1 MKNKSILD
9 ISMRACF
16 ALLIFFLVT
25 IMARFLT
32 RQILIEKLGWN
43 NVFTKIVFWGDENMG
58 ETPKLPDETEE
69 IMVEVDWE
77 KLYPFNND
85 DSASVVASFEFP
97 IVDKYVSLVN
107 AVETKITTYTEKL
120 LFGHMEITR
129 AGKSYNNLIGCAAM
143 PMNNNSDEV
152 IILNNGYMTYPEPAV
167 GKEDIEVLANNV
179 ADFSKYLEDN
189 GITFIYANAGSKVC
203 KNNKQLPAGAD
214 ENTNENADAL
224 IELLEEQNV
233 NVLDYRPL
241 QEERYPDWYSSYYI
255 TDHHW
260 KNTTGLWAAGELA
273 AVLNEKAGFDFDLS
287 LFDKDN
293 YSIETTEDYF
303 LGGQGRILTTAVADL
318 EPFSE
323 VIPKFDTDLSIQIPT
338 REVDARG
345 KYEET
350 LFRKKFYE
358 TIANYNLEDFEIKE
372 DTYNSVMWRNDALGT
387 VQNHITEDNE
397 GKRILMIQ
405 DSFGWYL
412 STYLALD
419 VPAIDFLN
427 LNSFTGS
434 LKAYI
439 EETKPDAVVLLLCE
453 KKIKAI
459 GTEEY
464 NGHSHFFDF
473 R

>member
-1 MKNKSILD
+1 MKSRSILD

-16 ALLIFFLVT
+16 ALLIFFLIT

-32 RQILIEKLGWN
+32 RQILVEKLGWN

-58 ETPKLPDETEE
+58 NALSISDENEDVT
-69 IMVEVDWE
+69 VEVDWD

-85 DSASVVASFEFP
+85 DSESVVASSGFP
-97 IVDKYVSLVN
+97 IVDKYVSLINVI
-107 AVETKITTYTEKL
+107 ETKIATYTENL
-120 LFGHMEITR
+120 LLGHMQITR
-129 AGKSYNNLIGCAAM
+129 VGKSYNNLIGCAAM
-143 PMNNNSDEV
+143 PMNNDNKL
-152 IILNNGYMTYPEPAV
+152 IILNNGYMTYSEPV
-167 GKEDIEVLANNV
+167 VEKEDIEVLADKV
-179 ADFSKYLEDN
+179 AYFSKYLEDN
-189 GITFIYANAGSKVC
+189 GITFIYANAASKVC
-203 KNNKQLPAGAD
+203 KNNKQLPAGVD
-214 ENTNENADAL
+214 ENTNENAEAL

-273 AVLNEKAGFDFDLS
+273 AVLNEKAGFDFELS
-287 LFDKDN
+287 LFDEDN

-303 LGGQGRILTTAVADL
+303 LGGQGRSLTTAVADL

-338 REVDARG
+338 RGIDIRG

-358 TIANYNLEDFEIKE
+358 TIANYSLEDFETE
-372 DTYNSVMWRNDALGT
+372 ADAYSSAMWRNDALGT

-412 STYLALD
+412 STYLALG
-419 VPAIDFLN
+419 VPDIDFLN
-427 LNSFTGS
+427 LNFFTGS

-439 EETKPDAVVLLLCE
+439 EETKPDAVVLLLCA
-453 KKIKAI
+453 KNIKAI
-459 GTEEY
+459 DTEEY

>member
-1 MKNKSILD
+1 MKSRSILD

-25 IMARFLT
+25 IMTRFFT
-32 RQILIEKLGWN
+32 RQILVEKLGWN
-43 NVFTKIVFWGDENMG
+43 NVFTKIVFWGDDDMG
-58 ETPKLPDETEE
+58 NLLSIPDENEDAT
-69 IMVEVDWE
+69 VEVDWDE
-77 KLYPFNND
+77 LYPFNND
-85 DSASVVASFEFP
+85 DFESVVASSGFP

-107 AVETKITTYTEKL
+107 TIETKITTYTEDL
-120 LFGHMEITR
+120 LFGHMQITR

-143 PMNNNSDEV
+143 PMNSNSDKI
-152 IILNNGYMTYPEPAV
+152 IILNNGYMTYTEPV
-167 GKEDIEVLANNV
+167 VEKKDIGVLANNV
-179 ADFSKYLEDN
+179 ADFSKYLEDK
-189 GITFIYANAGSKVC
+189 GITFIYANAASKVC

-287 LFDKDN
+287 LFDEDK

-303 LGGQGRILTTAVADL
+303 LGGQGRSLTTAVADL

-323 VIPKFDTDLSIQIPT
+323 VIPKFDTDFSIQIPT
-338 REVDARG
+338 RGIDVRG

-350 LFRKKFYE
+350 LFRKNFYE
-358 TIANYNLEDFEIKE
+358 TIANYSLEDFEIKE
-372 DTYNSVMWRNDALGT
+372 DAYSSVMWRNDALGT
-387 VQNHITEDNE
+387 VKNYITGDNE

-405 DSFGWYL
+405 DSFGYYL
-412 STYLALD
+412 STYLALG
-419 VPAIDFLN
+419 VPEIDFLN

-439 EETKPDAVVLLLCE
+439 EETKPDAVVLLLCARN
-453 KKIKAI
+453 IKAI
-459 GTEEY
+459 ETEEY

>member
-1 MKNKSILD
+1 MKNRSILD

-16 ALLIFFLVT
+16 AFLIFFFVT
-25 IMARFLT
+25 IMARFFT
-32 RQILIEKLGWN
+32 RQILIERLGWN
-43 NVFTKIVFWGDENMG
+43 NVFTKIIFWGDESMG
-58 ETPKLPDETEE
+58 NVPNLYENGEVT
-69 IMVEVDWE
+69 VEVEWD

-85 DSASVVASFEFP
+85 DSESVVASFENP

-107 AVETKITTYTEKL
+107 EVEIKITTYTENL
-120 LFGHMEITR
+120 LLGHMQITR
-129 AGKSYNNLIGCAAM
+129 VGKRYNNLIGCAAM
-143 PMNNNSDEV
+143 PMNNNRDEV
-152 IILNNGYMTYPEPAV
+152 IILNNGYMTHAEPV
-167 GKEDIEVLANNV
+167 VEKDDIEVLANNV
-179 ADFSKYLEDN
+179 ADFSNYLEDN
-189 GITFIYANAGSKVC
+189 GITFIYANAASKVC

-214 ENTNENADAL
+214 QNSNENADAL

-233 NVLDYRPL
+233 KVLDYRPL
-241 QEERYPDWYSSYYI
+241 QEERYPDWYSAYYI
-255 TDHHW
+255 TDAHW
-260 KNTTGLWAAGELA
+260 KNTTGLWAAGKLA
-273 AVLNEKAGFDFDLS
+273 AVLNEKAGFDFELS
-287 LFDKDN
+287 LFDEDN

-303 LGGQGRILTTAVADL
+303 LGEHGRILTTAVADL

-323 VIPKFDTDLSIQIPT
+323 VIPKFNTDISIQIPT
-338 REVDARG
+338 RAVDVRG

-358 TIANYNLEDFEIKE
+358 SIANYSLKDFEMEE
-372 DTYNSVMWRNDALGT
+372 DTYHSVMWKNDALGT
-387 VQNHITEDNE
+387 VQNHITQDNE

-419 VPAIDFLN
+419 VPNIDFLN

-434 LKAYI
+434 LRAYI

-453 KKIKAI
+453 RNIKAI